1 VLSKDGL
8 YLKIADCEEYDV
20 VMSLNR
26 TGLRWACRGA
36 LGLSL
41 AVFSLA
47 EAQTVRV
54 VRFSEGNPF
63 QMGEVTSRRI
73 IHPGIGAKKT
83 TLNYSVSK
91 PGAEFAQHVHD
102 SSDDTILVLQG
113 EVDLRQGQ
121 SLKRF
126 RAGECAF
133 VPAGQIHG
141 TITAGNGEAIMISF
155 QNPPDLILYTG
166 ARDSKKPGAEPP
178 KGVIT
183 PDAVK
188 FLNFSGKNGV
198 VTSPAMGARRGA
210 FAHRKLKPSE
220 TFTAKVA
227 SEGEQLLFVWSGSIE
242 VKSGTET
249 SLAGAKDT
257 VFLTGPAEVKVT
269 AAPGQET
276 TIIHVQAPPATS

>member
-1 VLSKDGL
+1 
-8 YLKIADCEEYDV
+8 
-20 VMSLNR
+20 MPWNR
-26 TGLRWACRGA
+26 TESRRVGRRVIARSLVAFA
-36 LGLSL
+36 LCPIAG
-41 AVFSLA
+41 
-47 EAQTVRV
+47 AQTVRV
-54 VRFSEGNPF
+54 VRFSEGSPF

-73 IHPGIGAKKT
+73 VHPGIGAKKT

-113 EVDLRQGQ
+113 EVDLRQGD
-121 SLKRF
+121 SRKRF

-141 TITAGNGEAIMISF
+141 TITAGTGEAIMISF

-166 ARDSKKPGAEPP
+166 ARDSKKRGAEPP

-188 FLNFSGKNGV
+188 FLNFGSKNGL
-198 VTSPAMGARRGA
+198 VTSPVMGSRRAA
-210 FAHRKLKPSE
+210 FAHRKLQSSE
-220 TFTAKVA
+220 TFKVKVA
-227 SEGEQLLFVWSGSIE
+227 ADGEQLLFVRSGSIQ
-242 VKSGTET
+242 VKDGTGGY
-249 SLAGAKDT
+249 SAGEKDT
-257 VFLTGPAEVKVT
+257 VFVTGPAELDVT

-276 TIIHVQAPPATS
+276 TVIHVQAPPAGS